1 MILLTVFGQV
11 VFKWQA
17 GVIEAM
23 PEGPM
28 ERFWFMVRVA
38 INPWIIA
45 SYASAFLGS
54 LFWWLALRTL
64 DLSHAY
70 PFTMLSYV
78 LVIVLSALL
87 FRETITSPKII
98 GMVLIIAGMIIA
110 SRG

>member
-17 GVIEAM
+17 GLIQGM
-23 PEGPM
+23 PEGLW
-28 ERFWFMVRVA
+28 ERLVFMARVA
-38 INPWIIA
+38 LNPWIIA
-45 SYASAFLGS
+45 SYGSAFLAS

-70 PFTMLSYV
+70 PFTMLAYV
-78 LVIVLSALL
+78 LVLVLSAVL
-87 FRETITSPKII
+87 FREAITAPKII
-98 GMVLIIAGMIIA
+98 GMILIIAGMIVA

>member
-17 GVIEAM
+17 DVMEAM
-23 PEGPM
+23 PEGLS

-38 INPWIIA
+38 FNPWIIA
-45 SYASAFLGS
+45 SYGSAFLAS

-70 PFTMLSYV
+70 PFTMISYV
-78 LVIVLSALL
+78 LVLVASALL
-87 FRETITSPKII
+87 FREVITAPKII
-98 GMVLIIAGMIIA
+98 GMLLIIIGMIVA

>member
-17 GVIEAM
+17 GVIQAM
-23 PEGPM
+23 PEGLM
-28 ERFWFMVRVA
+28 ERFWFMLRVA
-38 INPWIIA
+38 LNPWIIA
-45 SYASAFLGS
+45 SYGSAFLAS

-78 LVIVLSALL
+78 LVLALSALL
-87 FRETITSPKII
+87 FREAITAPKII
-98 GMVLIIAGMIIA
+98 GMILIIAGMIVA

>member
-1 MILLTVFGQV
+1 MVLLTVFGQV

-17 GVIEAM
+17 QVIEAM
-23 PEGPM
+23 PEGWA

-38 INPWIIA
+38 LNPWILA
-45 SYASAFLGS
+45 SYGSAFLAS

-78 LVIVLSALL
+78 LVLILSGVL
-87 FRETITSPKII
+87 FRESITYLKVI
-98 GMVLIIAGMIIA
+98 GMILIILGVIFA
-110 SRG
+110 SQE

>member
-17 GVIEAM
+17 TLVPSL
-23 PEGPM
+23 PEQAWDKLL
-28 ERFWFMVRVA
+28 FFA
-38 INPWIIA
+38 HLALNPWIIA
-45 SYASAFLGS
+45 SYGSAFLAS

-70 PFTMLSYV
+70 PFTTLSYV
-78 LVIVLSALL
+78 LVLVFSAVL
-87 FRETITSPKII
+87 FREAITPPKII
-98 GMVLIIAGMIIA
+98 GMILIIAGMIVA

>member
-17 GVIEAM
+17 GLIQVI
-23 PEGPM
+23 PEQTV
-28 ERFWFMVRVA
+28 EKFWFFVHLA
-38 INPWIIA
+38 LNPWIIA
-45 SYASAFLGS
+45 SYASAFLAS
-54 LFWWLALRTL
+54 LFWWLALQKL

-78 LVIVLSALL
+78 LILLLSALL
-87 FRETITSPKII
+87 FREAITTPKII

>member
-1 MILLTVFGQV
+1 MVLLTVFGQV

-17 GVIEAM
+17 QVIEAM
-23 PEGPM
+23 PEGWV

-38 INPWIIA
+38 LNPWILA
-45 SYASAFLGS
+45 SYGSAFLAS

-70 PFTMLSYV
+70 PFTTLSYV
-78 LVIVLSALL
+78 LVLILSGLL
-87 FRETITSPKII
+87 FREAITAPKIL
-98 GMVLIIAGMIIA
+98 GMILIIAGMIIA